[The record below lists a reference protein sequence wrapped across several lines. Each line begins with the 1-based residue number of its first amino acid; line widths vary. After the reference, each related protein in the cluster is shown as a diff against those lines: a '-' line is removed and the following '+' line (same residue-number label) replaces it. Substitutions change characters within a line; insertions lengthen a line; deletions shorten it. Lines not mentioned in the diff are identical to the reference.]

1 MTLSAASRPKLW
13 KFARVQFDEA
23 RQRNVLQ
30 YPEGAVLLNDT
41 AAEVL
46 ALCDGTRTISDI
58 AAALKE
64 RYGSD
69 VLDDVQSYL
78 SQLADRELV
87 RDEGLRSRPAESGL

>member
-1 MTLSAASRPKLW
+1 MTLSGTSRPKLW

-23 RQRNVLQ
+23 RQRSVLQ

-41 AAEVL
+41 AAEIL
-46 ALCDGTRTISDI
+46 ALCDGARTIADI
-58 AAALKE
+58 AAALNE
-64 RYGSD
+64 RYGAD

-87 RDEGLRSRPAESGL
+87 RDEAPQSQVEG

>member
-1 MTLSAASRPKLW
+1 MTLTAQSRPRLW

-41 AAEVL
+41 AAEIL
-46 ALCDGTRTISDI
+46 ALCDGTRTLMDI
-58 AAALKE
+58 AAVLKE

-87 RDEGLRSRPAESGL
+87 RDESAA

>member
-1 MTLSAASRPKLW
+1 MALTSASRPKLW

-23 RQRNVLQ
+23 RQRSVLQ

-41 AAEVL
+41 AAEIL
-46 ALCDGTRTISDI
+46 ALCDGSRTIAEI
-58 AAALKE
+58 AAALNE
-64 RYGSD
+64 RYGAD

-87 RDEGLRSRPAESGL
+87 RDETPSSAVEG

>member
-1 MTLSAASRPKLW
+1 MTLTATSRPKLW

-46 ALCDGTRTISDI
+46 ALCDGTRTISEI
-58 AAALKE
+58 AAVLKE

-69 VLDDVQSYL
+69 VLNDVETYL
-78 SQLADRELV
+78 VQLADRELV
-87 RDEGLRSRPAESGL
+87 RDEAGSVGAD

>member
-1 MTLSAASRPKLW
+1 MALTAQSRPKLW

-41 AAEVL
+41 AAEIL
-46 ALCDGTRTISDI
+46 ALCDGARTLSEI
-58 AAALKE
+58 ASVLKE

-69 VLDDVQSYL
+69 VLEDVQSYL
-78 SQLADRELV
+78 SQLADRALV
-87 RDEGLRSRPAESGL
+87 RDEAAEIGAG

>member
-1 MTLSAASRPKLW
+1 MTLTATSRPRLW

-41 AAEVL
+41 AAEIL
-46 ALCDGTRTISDI
+46 ALCDGARTIADI
-58 AAALKE
+58 AATLNE
-64 RYGSD
+64 RYGADVLSD
-69 VLDDVQSYL
+69 VQTYL

-87 RDEGLRSRPAESGL
+87 RDETPSRPAG

>member
-1 MTLSAASRPKLW
+1 MALTAQSRPRIW

-41 AAEVL
+41 AAEIL
-46 ALCDGTRTISDI
+46 ALCDGQRTIAEI
-58 AAALKE
+58 AAMLEE
-64 RYGSD
+64 RYGSN

-87 RDEGLRSRPAESGL
+87 RDALPGIGAS

>member
-1 MTLSAASRPKLW
+1 MTLGAQSRPRLW

-41 AAEVL
+41 AAEIL
-46 ALCDGTRTISDI
+46 ALCDGTRTLADI
-58 AAALKE
+58 AAVLKE

-87 RDEGLRSRPAESGL
+87 RDAAAPVGTG

>member
-1 MTLSAASRPKLW
+1 MTLGAQSRPRLW

-41 AAEVL
+41 AAEIL
-46 ALCDGTRTISDI
+46 ALCDGTRTLSDI
-58 AAALKE
+58 AAVLKE

-87 RDEGLRSRPAESGL
+87 RDESSGVEAR

>member
-1 MTLSAASRPKLW
+1 MTLTAQSRPKLW

-41 AAEVL
+41 AAEIL
-46 ALCDGTRTISDI
+46 ALCDGARTISEI
-58 AAALKE
+58 AAVLRE
-64 RYGSD
+64 RYGAD
-69 VLDDVQSYL
+69 VLGDVQSYL

-87 RDEGLRSRPAESGL
+87 RDEAAAIETG

>member
-1 MTLSAASRPKLW
+1 MALTAQSRPKIW

-41 AAEVL
+41 AAEIL
-46 ALCDGTRTISDI
+46 ALCDGQRTIAEI
-58 AAALKE
+58 AAMLEE
-64 RYGSD
+64 RYGSN

-87 RDEGLRSRPAESGL
+87 RDELPGIGAS

>member
-1 MTLSAASRPKLW
+1 MALTAQSRPKIW

-41 AAEVL
+41 AAEIL
-46 ALCDGTRTISDI
+46 ALCDGQRTIAEI
-58 AAALKE
+58 AAMLEE
-64 RYGSD
+64 RYGSN

-87 RDEGLRSRPAESGL
+87 RDALPGIGAS

>member
-1 MTLSAASRPKLW
+1 MTISASSRPKLW

-41 AAEVL
+41 AAEIL
-46 ALCDGTRTISDI
+46 ALCDGARTVSEI
-58 AAALKE
+58 AAELE
-64 RYGSD
+64 QRYGAN

-78 SQLADRELV
+78 SQLADRSLV
-87 RDEGLRSRPAESGL
+87 RDESA

>member
-1 MTLSAASRPKLW
+1 MSLTAQSRPRLW

-41 AAEVL
+41 AAEIL
-46 ALCDGTRTISDI
+46 ALCDGARTLSEI
-58 AAALKE
+58 ASVLKE

-69 VLDDVQSYL
+69 VLEDVQSYL
-78 SQLADRELV
+78 SQLADRALV
-87 RDEGLRSRPAESGL
+87 RDEAAGIGAG

>member
-1 MTLSAASRPKLW
+1 MTISASSRPKLW

-41 AAEVL
+41 AAEIL
-46 ALCDGTRTISDI
+46 GLCDGARTVSEI
-58 AAALKE
+58 AAELE
-64 RYGSD
+64 QRYGAN

-78 SQLADRELV
+78 SQLADRSLV
-87 RDEGLRSRPAESGL
+87 RDESA

>member
-1 MTLSAASRPKLW
+1 MPLTALSRPKLW

-41 AAEVL
+41 AAEIL
-46 ALCDGTRTISDI
+46 GYCDGTRTIAEI

-87 RDEGLRSRPAESGL
+87 RDESVVIGTG

>member
-1 MTLSAASRPKLW
+1 MTLTAQSRPRLW

-41 AAEVL
+41 AAEIL
-46 ALCDGTRTISDI
+46 ALCDGSRTLAEI
-58 AAALKE
+58 ASVLEE

-69 VLDDVQSYL
+69 VLEDVRTYL

-87 RDEGLRSRPAESGL
+87 RDAAAGISAGRETE